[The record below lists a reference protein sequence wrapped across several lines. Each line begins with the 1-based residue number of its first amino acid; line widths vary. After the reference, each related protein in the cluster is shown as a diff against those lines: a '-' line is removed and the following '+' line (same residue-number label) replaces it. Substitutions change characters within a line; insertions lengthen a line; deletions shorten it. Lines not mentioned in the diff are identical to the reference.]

1 MRPTLPAILCFLFL
15 AIFTGQSRA
24 DEITPP
30 FGLSWGET
38 QTRLEKLLAGA
49 KATIV
54 ERRVLNGRDMW
65 TVEGLVQTNLK
76 CTIFYFKDGGLV
88 EVELQYSN
96 PNWVDTDYNSFLGQ
110 LRLKV
115 ENRYGSGKLIAR
127 SRKQTEEIT
136 QTLVGYQW
144 TKNSAAI
151 EIIYFS
157 AESPSQSYRTVSL
170 HYKAL

>member
-1 MRPTLPAILCFLFL
+1 
-15 AIFTGQSRA
+15 
-24 DEITPP
+24 
-30 FGLSWGET
+30 
-38 QTRLEKLLAGA
+38 
-49 KATIV
+49 
-54 ERRVLNGRDMW
+54 
-65 TVEGLVQTNLK
+65 
-76 CTIFYFKDGGLV
+76 V